1 MLQCSVE
8 PTKVKLLIKKNGT
21 DVSTRLQNGFN
32 VRSPSVY
39 RDQKKNYKKSRIEEG
54 IDDQRDADLMDMTKF
69 SKFNDGVKFVLLV
82 IYNLFKIHMYEW
94 LRPLE
99 NNQGS
104 SVETVLGDVLCGDRI
119 LNAKKILTGI

>member
-1 MLQCSVE
+1 MFSGANKSETPYKKEWNRCFYTTTKWLQRQESF
-8 PTKVKLLIKKNGT
+8 
-21 DVSTRLQNGFN
+21 SLQ
-32 VRSPSVY
+32 RP
-39 RDQKKNYKKSRIEEG
+39 KKNYKKSRIEEG

>member
-1 MLQCSVE
+1 MFLHV
-8 PTKVKLLIKKNGT
+8 
-21 DVSTRLQNGFN
+21 N